1 MVMTEAVWL
10 KNYEAGVPGT
20 LEIPEMPVFQML
32 ERSMQKHPEKLALIY
47 FGHKISYRHLYN
59 LVTRFASGL
68 KSLNVGKG
76 DRVIIALPNIPQ
88 FIIAY
93 WAVLQLGAINV
104 LINPLL
110 AERELEFQMRNCGAK
125 VAILFD
131 RIVPRIKKII
141 YELDLAH
148 IIIAGIETYMPFF
161 LNVALQ
167 IKKKFEME
175 RDKTPFF
182 VDTLLFRELLNKGI
196 EEQPCKDLQSSD
208 PAVMIYT
215 GGITGSPKAVV
226 LSHKNLVANTVQARA
241 WITEYKDGEEIVMS
255 VLPLIHSY
263 GMTACH
269 HLSIFSQ
276 STMILHPRFRVDKIL
291 SDIQRYKITLFPGVP
306 TMYSAL
312 VNAARQTRIN
322 LSSIRVC
329 ISGGAPLPQA
339 LKNEFEEITGGRLVE
354 GYGLSE
360 ASPITHCN
368 PVFGMNKNGSIGL
381 PWPGTEARIVDIKTG
396 EALGVG
402 ETGEIEV
409 RGPQVMLGYW
419 QQPQET
425 ELVLSPEGW
434 LKTGDIAR
442 FDEEGYFYIADRK
455 KEIIFFGG
463 ENIYPGEVERVLT
476 EHPGV
481 AEAAVIGIP
490 DKYYGQCV
498 KAFLVLKENH
508 RVSSEEIIAF
518 CRGKLARY
526 KTPRII
532 EFVDFLPKNF
542 LGKVIKR
549 NLAVI

>member
-1 MVMTEAVWL
+1 MTEALWL
-10 KNYEAGVPGT
+10 KNYEASVPKT
-20 LEIPEMPVFQML
+20 LDIPDMNLFSLLTESV
-32 ERSMQKHPEKLALIY
+32 QKQPEKLALVY
-47 FGHKISYRHLYN
+47 FGHKITYRHLN
-59 LVTRFASGL
+59 SLVTRFASGL
-68 KSLNVGKG
+68 KSLNVNKG

-148 IIIAGIETYMPFF
+148 IIIAGIESYMPFF

-196 EEQPCKDLQSSD
+196 LDQPQQDVKPTD

-215 GGITGSPKAVV
+215 GGVTGSPKAVV
-226 LSHKNLVANTVQARA
+226 LSHKNLIANTIQARV
-241 WITEYKDGEEIVMS
+241 WITQFQDGEEVIMT

-263 GMTACH
+263 GMTVCH
-269 HLSIFSQ
+269 HLSIYSQ

-291 SDIQRYKITLFPGVP
+291 SDLQRYKITIFPGVP
-306 TMYSAL
+306 TMYTAL
-312 VNAARQTRIN
+312 VNAARQTKIN

-329 ISGGAPLPQA
+329 ISGGAPLPQP

-368 PVFGMNKNGSIGL
+368 PIFGVNKKGSIGL
-381 PWPGTEARIVDIKTG
+381 PWPGTEARIVDLKTG
-396 EALGVG
+396 EPLDVG

-419 QQPQET
+419 QMPHET
-425 ELVLSPEGW
+425 EQVLSREGW

-442 FDEEGYFYIADRK
+442 VDKDGYFFIADRK

-463 ENIYPGEVERVLT
+463 ENIYPGEVEKVLI
-476 EHPGV
+476 EHPSV
-481 AEAAVIGIP
+481 SEAAVIGIP

-508 RVSSEEIIAF
+508 QATPEEIITF
-518 CRGKLARY
+518 CRGKLAKY
-526 KTPRII
+526 KTPRFI

-549 NLAVI
+549 NLAVT

>member
-1 MVMTEAVWL
+1 MTEALWL
-10 KNYEAGVPGT
+10 KNYEASVPKT
-20 LEIPEMPVFQML
+20 LDIPDMNLFSLLTESV
-32 ERSMQKHPEKLALIY
+32 QKQPEKLALVY
-47 FGHKISYRHLYN
+47 FGHKITYRHLYS

-68 KSLNVGKG
+68 KSLHVNKG

-110 AERELEFQMRNCGAK
+110 AERELEFQMRNCGAQ

-148 IIIAGIETYMPFF
+148 IIIAGIESYMPFF

-167 IKKKFEME
+167 IKKKFETE

-196 EEQPCKDLQSSD
+196 LGQPQQDVKPAD

-215 GGITGSPKAVV
+215 GGVTGSPKAVV
-226 LSHKNLVANTVQARA
+226 LSHKNLVANTIQARV
-241 WITEYKDGEEIVMS
+241 WITQFQDGEEVIMT

-263 GMTACH
+263 GMTVCH
-269 HLSIFSQ
+269 HLSIYSQ

-291 SDIQRYKITLFPGVP
+291 SDLQRYKITIFPGVP
-306 TMYSAL
+306 TMYTAL
-312 VNAARQTRIN
+312 VNAARQTKIN

-329 ISGGAPLPQA
+329 ISGGAPLPQP

-368 PVFGMNKNGSIGL
+368 PIFGVNKKGSIGL
-381 PWPGTEARIVDIKTG
+381 PWPGTEARIVDLKTG
-396 EALGVG
+396 EPLGVG

-419 QQPQET
+419 QMPHET
-425 ELVLSPEGW
+425 EQILSREGW

-442 FDEEGYFYIADRK
+442 LDEDGYFFIADRK

-463 ENIYPGEVERVLT
+463 ENIYPGEVEKVLI
-476 EHPGV
+476 EHPSV
-481 AEAAVIGIP
+481 SEAAVIGIP

-508 RVSSEEIIAF
+508 QATPEEIITF
-518 CRGKLARY
+518 CRGKLAKY
-526 KTPRII
+526 KTPRFV